1 MVEMYLMEYL
11 VIDGYNIIN
20 AWGDVFDVKG
30 EPLEDCRDRLLHI
43 LSNYQGYKNMK
54 VIVVFDAH
62 HVKGN
67 KENVETF
74 DNITVVYTKE
84 NETADNYIERFVY
97 KNGQDNIIRVVTSDY
112 LEQRMVL
119 NKGGIRVTPQELKHE
134 IMNTC
139 KDMKN
144 AVMNNYFVNN
154 DIMSRIDP
162 QLREKLEKM
171 RRSKF

>member
-1 MVEMYLMEYL
+1 MEYL
-11 VIDGYNIIN
+11 IIDGYNLIN

-67 KENVETF
+67 QENLITF

-84 NETADNYIERFVY
+84 NETADNYIERCVY
-97 KNGQDNIIRVVTSDY
+97 KNGYDNIVRVVTSDY

-119 NKGGIRVTPQELKHE
+119 NKGGIRVTPQELKQE
-134 IMNTC
+134 VMKTCNNT
-139 KDMKN
+139 KKTVLNKHIVDN
-144 AVMNNYFVNN
+144 A
-154 DIMSRIDP
+154 IMSRIDP
-162 QLREKLEKM
+162 KLREKLEKI

>member
-1 MVEMYLMEYL
+1 MEYL
-11 VIDGYNIIN
+11 VIDGYNLIN

-30 EPLEDCRDRLLHI
+30 ESLEDCRDRLPHI

-62 HVKGN
+62 QVKGN
-67 KENVETF
+67 QEKQMTF
-74 DNITVVYTKE
+74 DNITVVFTKE

-97 KNGQDNIIRVVTSDY
+97 KNGYDNIVRVVTSDY

-119 NKGGIRVTPQELKHE
+119 NKGGIRVTPQELKQE
-134 IMNTC
+134 IMKTC
-139 KDMKN
+139 KNIRNTVVNKHI
-144 AVMNNYFVNN
+144 ANN

-162 QLREKLEKM
+162 ELREKLEKI